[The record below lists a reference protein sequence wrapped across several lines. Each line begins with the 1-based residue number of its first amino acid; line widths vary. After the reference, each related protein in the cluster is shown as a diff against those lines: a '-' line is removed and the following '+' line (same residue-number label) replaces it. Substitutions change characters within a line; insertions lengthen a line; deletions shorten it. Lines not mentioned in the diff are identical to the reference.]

1 MWDTTTRVLEQP
13 EVVLAEMRR
22 LKDSQKSPI
31 EDDVAR
37 LNREIKKCR
46 DQQSRLV
53 NLYQFEEIDDDL
65 IKQQSAPLQL
75 RREGYEA
82 ELEKLTS
89 QQLAMAE
96 LEQMEGRAEEY
107 CRRMRQNLDSF
118 GFEEKR
124 AALKALKIKAVV
136 TTTDVQV
143 KGVLGIEPDLATTA
157 RTLG

>member
-1 MWDTTTRVLEQP
+1 MWDTTTKVLEQP
-13 EVVLAEMRR
+13 DVVLAEMRR
-22 LKDSQKSPI
+22 IRDTEKSPI
-31 EDDVAR
+31 EDHVTR

-89 QQLAMAE
+89 Q
-96 LEQMEGRAEEY
+96 
-107 CRRMRQNLDSF
+107 
-118 GFEEKR
+118 
-124 AALKALKIKAVV
+124 
-136 TTTDVQV
+136 
-143 KGVLGIEPDLATTA
+143 
-157 RTLG
+157 